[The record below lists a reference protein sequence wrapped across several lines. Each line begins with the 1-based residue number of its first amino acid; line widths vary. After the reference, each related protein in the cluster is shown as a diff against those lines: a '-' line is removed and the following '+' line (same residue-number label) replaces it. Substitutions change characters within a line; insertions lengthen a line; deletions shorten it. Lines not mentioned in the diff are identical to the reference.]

1 MGVLDQLRALFGRSV
16 ESEPE
21 TSTATDAEHEVVDEG
36 AAKAHDLG
44 LAGQVA
50 SQGSPTGVPSLA
62 DRPISTEHG
71 APQPM
76 SVLRSKADRRT
87 CPTTTDQDRSVP
99 LR

>member
-71 APQPM
+71 A
-76 SVLRSKADRRT
+76 R
-87 CPTTTDQDRSVP
+87 PTDESAEVEGGSEDVSNDD
-99 LR
+99 